1 MIDEGLRNDIATADL
16 NAQRVVA
23 ILDKAS
29 RYWMNGE
36 RSATDDMEIVIRL
49 LDRASVF
56 EEHLKGA
63 KSIINALARQAGL
76 FPYYKDS
83 ESTADNIAR
92 AVHKA
97 PGLADVYF
105 HAAQREVFS
114 LLQSGKNLVLSAPT
128 SFGKTLLVDALIA
141 TRKPRSVIIV
151 VPTIA
156 LLEERRRRLHSI
168 FPEYKIV
175 TQAYQEIGD
184 GPYILL
190 GTQERILER
199 QDLPEIE
206 LFVIDEFYKLDLT
219 RGDLRAKTLNLLLA
233 RYIHTAA
240 QVYLLGPS
248 LDSNPIEQES
258 SKFSFFKTDYSPV
271 TANVV
276 YVEPPGT
283 DPDTLTEILQGVRA
297 DSSLV
302 YCRSPKSARTASQDV
317 IARGYGR
324 ENGQLY
330 QIAGWLRDNYHPEWY
345 LADALEHGTGIHHG
359 RIPRAIASLMV
370 QLFNK
375 HELDVLFC
383 TSSLIEGVNTA
394 AKNVLI
400 YDKYIDTR
408 KLDRFTFNN
417 IKGRAGRMF
426 QHYVGNIFL
435 FNPDA
440 PSEPE
445 QLDIPILSDPDRLS
459 EETLIQL
466 GDRNLSESNR
476 RRREQILD
484 RTPVPEDILARFG
497 RYGITE
503 IEAILEDILDLKSAD
518 DDRLLWNGVGSY
530 KEIKA
535 SADMIWGRLNFNQHD
550 VRSGAQFALLA
561 NRLNRNE
568 ALYDFITE
576 GASEADQYGD
586 IDTKIDKAF
595 NFLRGAEYSFVEP
608 FHLVQ
613 ELVNY
618 AFGEGACDYS
628 KFVGDL
634 ASWGLPGRLKSLE
647 EFGVPAPIVQRIE
660 HYLNPEDADESLAII
675 RRMMDSEEVLEP
687 VERLILSY
695 TLEP

>member
-1 MIDEGLRNDIATADL
+1 M
-16 NAQRVVA
+16 
-23 ILDKAS
+23 
-29 RYWMNGE
+29 
-36 RSATDDMEIVIRL
+36 
-49 LDRASVF
+49 
-56 EEHLKGA
+56 
-63 KSIINALARQAGL
+63 
-76 FPYYKDS
+76 
-83 ESTADNIAR
+83 
-92 AVHKA
+92 
-97 PGLADVYF
+97 
-105 HAAQREVFS
+105 
-114 LLQSGKNLVLSAPT
+114 
-128 SFGKTLLVDALIA
+128 
-141 TRKPRSVIIV
+141 
-151 VPTIA
+151 
-156 LLEERRRRLHSI
+156 
-168 FPEYKIV
+168 
-175 TQAYQEIGD
+175 
-184 GPYILL
+184 
-190 GTQERILER
+190 
-199 QDLPEIE
+199 
-206 LFVIDEFYKLDLT
+206 
-219 RGDLRAKTLNLLLA
+219 
-233 RYIHTAA
+233 
-240 QVYLLGPS
+240 
-248 LDSNPIEQES
+248 
-258 SKFSFFKTDYSPV
+258 
-271 TANVV
+271 
-276 YVEPPGT
+276 
-283 DPDTLTEILQGVRA
+283 RA

-359 RIPRAIASLMV
+359 RIPRAIASLLV

-518 DDRLLWNGVGSY
+518 DDRLLCNGVGSY

-535 SADMIWGRLNFNQHD
+535 SAEMIWGRLNFNQHD

-568 ALYDFITE
+568 SLYDFITE

-586 IDTKIDKAF
+586 IDTKVDKAF

-647 EFGVPAPIVQRIE
+647 EFGVPAPIVQRVE

-687 VERLILSY
+687 VERLFLSY